1 MLPKFDINYIFLLYM
16 MNNTYILSVLLLLL
30 LLLILIVFP
39 LKENFSYKAPYFRSQ
54 LYQNVCE
61 PEYGGL
67 LRVKRTLRDN
77 CLRTLEDPCL

>member
-1 MLPKFDINYIFLLYM
+1 MFNINYIFLLYI
-16 MNNTYILSVLLLLL
+16 MNNKYILSVLLLLL
-30 LLLILIVFP
+30 LLLIVFP

-61 PEYGGL
+61 PDYGGL

-77 CLRTLEDPCL
+77 CLRTLEDTCL

>member
-1 MLPKFDINYIFLLYM
+1 MFYINYIFLLYI
-16 MNNTYILSVLLLLL
+16 MNNKYILSVLLLLL
-30 LLLILIVFP
+30 LLLIVFP

-61 PEYGGL
+61 PDYGGL

>member
-1 MLPKFDINYIFLLYM
+1 MFNINYIFLLYI
-16 MNNTYILSVLLLLL
+16 MNNKYILSVLLLLL
-30 LLLILIVFP
+30 LLLIVFP

-61 PEYGGL
+61 PDYGGL

>member
-1 MLPKFDINYIFLLYM
+1 M